1 MKQLSYFLYTCDVC
15 IMHKSLRLIRD
26 LLLLYTP
33 VSGGSKDSAG
43 GGLQQERGGDAGDR
57 DGEAR
62 RHWGSH
68 PPLGRVWTTAR
79 DTCCPGGFRPLAH

>member
-43 GGLQQERGGDAGDR
+43 GGLQQERGGDAGDC

-62 RHWGSH
+62 RHWG
-68 PPLGRVWTTAR
+68 
-79 DTCCPGGFRPLAH
+79 